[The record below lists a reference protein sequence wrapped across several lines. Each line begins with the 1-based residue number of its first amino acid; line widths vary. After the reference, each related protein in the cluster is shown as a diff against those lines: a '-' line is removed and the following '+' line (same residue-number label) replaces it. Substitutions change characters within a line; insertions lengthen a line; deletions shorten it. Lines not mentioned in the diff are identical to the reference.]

1 MYMGGQLKLKGDR
14 VIWVIVFLLSLSSFL
29 SIYSAGSNLQWNYQ
43 KASAFEI
50 LLRHA
55 MHVLM
60 GWLIIWMMHN
70 VHYRFF
76 APLSVILLFPAILL
90 LVYTL
95 SQGYTIGKANASRW
109 IQIPMLG
116 ISIQSSVIAGL
127 VLMVY
132 LARTLSK
139 KEDPLQWTFKSVFWQ
154 ILTPVLLV
162 CGLIFPA
169 NFSTAALIFM
179 QAVLLMFIAPFPKK
193 YIFYT
198 VGMISCGLALFI
210 AAIVTFPDLMPH
222 RVDTWKSRIENFIS
236 GDSQD
241 NYQVERSKMAIANG
255 GLLGTGPG
263 KSTQKYFLPQSSSD
277 FIFSIVT
284 EEYGFVG
291 AVCILFMYLILL
303 IRFLLVATRAKSL
316 FGSLL
321 VVAAGFGII
330 IQALVN
336 MGVAV
341 NLLPVTGQ
349 TLPLLSAGGSSIW
362 TICAAIGIVQSVSRF
377 SSEELPEQQNSGI
390 AQDPSISETEIQ
402 NEQERTSIYA

>member
-1 MYMGGQLKLKGDR
+1 MMSSQLKLRGDK
-14 VIWVIVFLLSLSSFL
+14 VIWIVVFLLSIFSFL
-29 SIYSAGSNLQWNYQ
+29 SIYSAGSNLQWTYG
-43 KASAFEI
+43 KISAFTL

-60 GWLIIWMMHN
+60 GWLIIWTMHN
-70 VHYRFF
+70 IHYRYF
-76 APLSVILLFPAILL
+76 APVSVILLIPAVILL
-90 LVYTL
+90 LYTL
-95 SQGYTIGKANASRW
+95 SQGYTIGNANASRW

-116 ISIQSSVIAGL
+116 ITIQSSLIAGL

-139 KEDPLQWTFKSVFWQ
+139 RENPSEWTFKIVFWQ
-154 ILTPVLLV
+154 ILVPVFLV

-169 NFSTAALIFM
+169 NFSTAAIIFA
-179 QAVLLMFIAPFPKK
+179 QAVLLMIIAPFPNK

-198 VGMISCGLALFI
+198 IGAIAVGLALFI
-210 AAIVTFPDLMPH
+210 TAVVTFPDLMPN
-222 RVDTWKSRIENFIS
+222 RVDTWKARIENFLS
-236 GDSQD
+236 GESDN

-277 FIFSIVT
+277 FIFSIIT
-284 EEYGFVG
+284 EEYGLAG
-291 AVCILFMYLILL
+291 AVSVLFLYFLLL
-303 IRFLLVATRAKSL
+303 IRFLLVATRARSL

-330 IQALVN
+330 IQALIN

-362 TICAAIGIVQSVSRF
+362 TICAAIGIVQSVSRYSAEDLNEADN
-377 SSEELPEQQNSGI
+377 SSDI
-390 AQDPSISETEIQ
+390 PSADSNQTTQ
-402 NEQERTSIYA
+402 AHEQEANEIYA

>member
-1 MYMGGQLKLKGDR
+1 MTSQLKLKGDK
-14 VIWVIVFLLSLSSFL
+14 VIWVVVFLLSLYSFL
-29 SIYSAGSNLQWNYQ
+29 SIYSAGSNLQWTYG
-43 KASAFEI
+43 KVSAFSI

-70 VHYRFF
+70 IHYRFF
-76 APLSVILLFPAILL
+76 APVSVILLFPAVALL
-90 LVYTL
+90 LYTL
-95 SQGYTIGKANASRW
+95 SQGYTIGNANASRW

-127 VLMVY
+127 ILMVY
-132 LARTLSK
+132 LARTLAK
-139 KEDPLQWTFKSVFWQ
+139 KENPAEWTFKAVFWQ
-154 ILTPVLLV
+154 ILTPLTLV

-169 NFSTAALIFM
+169 NFSTAALIFI
-179 QAVLLMFIAPFPKK
+179 QAVTLMIIAPFPKK
-193 YIFYT
+193 YIAYCM
-198 VGMISCGLALFI
+198 GIIGLSLALFI
-210 AAIVTFPDLMPH
+210 TAVVTFPDLMPN
-222 RVDTWKSRIENFIS
+222 RVDTWKSRIENFLS
-236 GDSQD
+236 GESEN

-277 FIFSIVT
+277 FIFSIIA

-291 AVCILFMYLILL
+291 AFFVLFMYLILL
-303 IRFLLVATRAKSL
+303 IRFLLVATRAKSI

-321 VVAAGFGII
+321 VVAAGFGIV

-362 TICAAIGIVQSVSRF
+362 TICAAIGIVQSVSRY
-377 SSEELPEQQNSGI
+377 SSEDTLSDTHTDKLSDDHPTHPN
-390 AQDPSISETEIQ
+390 T
-402 NEQERTSIYA
+402 NEQEESAIYA

>member
-1 MYMGGQLKLKGDR
+1 MTGQLKLKGDR
-14 VIWVIVFLLSLSSFL
+14 VIWVVVFLLSLSSFL
-29 SIYSAGSNLQWNYQ
+29 SIYSAGSNLQWNNE
-43 KASAFEI
+43 KMSALSV

-60 GWLIIWMMHN
+60 GWLIIWLLHN

-76 APLSVILLFPAILL
+76 APFSVILLLPAVFLL
-90 LVYTL
+90 LYTL
-95 SQGYTIGKANASRW
+95 SQGNTIGAANASRW
-109 IQIPMLG
+109 IKIPMLG

-139 KEDPLQWTFKSVFWQ
+139 KEKSAEWTFKAVFWQ
-154 ILTPVLLV
+154 ILTPVILI

-169 NFSTAALIFM
+169 NFSTAALIFL

-198 VGMISCGLALFI
+198 IGIIVISLSMFVAAL
-210 AAIVTFPDLMPH
+210 VTFPDLMPN

-236 GDSQD
+236 GDAD
-241 NYQVERSKMAIANG
+241 NNYQVERSKMAIANG

-277 FIFSIVT
+277 FIYSIVT
-284 EEYGFVG
+284 EEYGLVG
-291 AVCILFMYLILL
+291 AVFLLFLYMILM
-303 IRFLLVATRAKSL
+303 IRILLVATRASSL
-316 FGSLL
+316 YGTLL

-362 TICAAIGIVQSVSRF
+362 TTCAAIGIVQSVSRF
-377 SSEELPEQQNSGI
+377 SSETPEISQDMESNSPLSTPDKESEN
-390 AQDPSISETEIQ
+390 AQEET
-402 NEQERTSIYA
+402 RIYA